1 MKIYKE
7 PQAPYLMRIN
17 IKRQGDKT
25 EHLTICETTQAEC
38 YDFIKEQ
45 IEKQNLSVFQSGKVT
60 NIEIREGFGLE
71 NGKAISLSFKGLSP
85 VQVKEILYNSI
96 ENAQSHE

>member
-17 IKRQGDKT
+17 IKRQGEKT
-25 EHLTICETTQAEC
+25 EHLTICEANQQEC
-38 YDFIKEQ
+38 FDFIKTE
-45 IEKQNLSVFQSGKVT
+45 IEKQNISIFQTGKLT
-60 NIEIREGFGLE
+60 NIEIREGSGSE

-85 VQVKEILYNSI
+85 MEVKTIILNSLS
-96 ENAQSHE
+96 NAQ